1 VKGSSAALK
10 GSRTERIK
18 EIIEKYRQEPG
29 ALIPVLQEIQEAF
42 GYLSKDSLGQVAEGL
57 GLPRAKVFGVA
68 SFYAQ
73 FYLKPRGQN
82 MIRVCMGTACHVRGA
97 EKVLAAIGEALG
109 IGPGEV
115 TADGK
120 FTLERVACLGTC
132 GLAPAV
138 MVNEDIHGRMDAQRA
153 EELLKS
159 LRS

>member
-1 VKGSSAALK
+1 VKT
-10 GSRTERIK
+10 SRATLQRTDRIK
-18 EIIEKYRQEPG
+18 EIIEKYRGEPG
-29 ALIPVLQEIQEAF
+29 ALIPVLQEVQEAF
-42 GYLSKDSLGQVAEGL
+42 GYLSRDSMGQVAEGL
-57 GLPRAKVFGVA
+57 GLPRAQVFGVA

-82 MIRVCMGTACHVRGA
+82 MIRVCLGTACHVRGA
-97 EKVLAAIGEALG
+97 EKVLAALGEALG

-138 MVNEDIHGRMDAQRA
+138 MVNEEIHGRMDAQRA
-153 EELLKS
+153 EELLHS
-159 LRS
+159 LRN

>member
-1 VKGSSAALK
+1 MKT
-10 GSRTERIK
+10 SRATLQRTDRIK
-18 EIIEKYRQEPG
+18 EIIEKYRGEPG
-29 ALIPVLQEIQEAF
+29 ALIPVLQEVQEAF
-42 GYLSKDSLGQVAEGL
+42 GYLSRDSMGQVAEGL
-57 GLPRAKVFGVA
+57 GLPRAQVFGVA

-82 MIRVCMGTACHVRGA
+82 MIRVCLGTACHVRGA
-97 EKVLAAIGEALG
+97 EKVLAALGEALG

-138 MVNEDIHGRMDAQRA
+138 MVNEEIHGRMDAQRA
-153 EELLKS
+153 EELLHS
-159 LRS
+159 LRN